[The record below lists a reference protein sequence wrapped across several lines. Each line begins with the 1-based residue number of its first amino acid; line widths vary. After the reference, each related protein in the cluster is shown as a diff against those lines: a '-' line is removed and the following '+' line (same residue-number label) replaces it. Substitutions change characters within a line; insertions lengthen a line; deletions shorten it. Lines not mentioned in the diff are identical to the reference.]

1 MNNDMLEM
9 LNNCS
14 VKLFNAQHTYI
25 LLLLQGYINISYISQ
40 SQMKLTLHQIVYEL
54 LGKNNSYQ
62 GLLKKDLE
70 FFSGISL
77 KLRNKAKPSR
87 T

>member
-25 LLLLQGYINISYISQ
+25 LLLLQG
-40 SQMKLTLHQIVYEL
+40 QMKLTLHQIVYEL